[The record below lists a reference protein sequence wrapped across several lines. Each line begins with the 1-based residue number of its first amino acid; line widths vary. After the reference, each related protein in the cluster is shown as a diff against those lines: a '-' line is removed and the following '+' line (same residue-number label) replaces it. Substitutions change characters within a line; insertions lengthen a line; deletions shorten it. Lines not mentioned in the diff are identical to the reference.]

1 MFNKECEQPI
11 IEPTINKCVLN
22 NYYHEV
28 PHVCPVHTHIVN
40 KHIYKHTYRPEFTCD
55 CEDQVC
61 NIDCGNCSK
70 YM

>member
-40 KHIYKHTYRPEFTCD
+40 KHIYKHITYEQRYITLFITHL
-55 CEDQVC
+55 
-61 NIDCGNCSK
+61 
-70 YM
+70 